1 MGVNVRNFY
10 KYLCT
15 ILILLLYSATL
26 MASTTQIPRIHVYSD
41 GSVTVEL
48 SYSSVIRNTIAK
60 KALLQG
66 ELNIEDSYYDVLVNS
81 SIGTGINCEQ
91 GFNCTYVEFSS
102 NASSSVNVD
111 YYELNTELNLRI
123 WDDKGNALN
132 TSITSMKYRLNTSS
146 LVGSLRGAIE
156 FYATGESKQLLGFLI
171 AVNKPLIDQYLAMH
185 NVTWIKVNSL
195 TTTISDNKARVEFE
209 VELNNVKLFERTGLN
224 ATLIKQYYEK
234 TPSFSSRV
242 LIYYDTLNMFF
253 EAFIRIHGDVN
264 EHIKYA
270 IDAYNLTHMQ
280 LRELV
285 HAASELM
292 NTRIMESLPGAVNVG
307 SILGLIKEFT
317 DNFNIL
323 KSRGVLVLELS
334 DEFLTLNVSTPRLIK
349 RDSRSPGD
357 TLLALYDIAAKAQ
370 RELKAETLLDTI
382 VELVPEKGVKI
393 ALNGTEVQQVKIRD
407 IPDLEVTS
415 TQDLGSQLLQL
426 IIVVS
431 VLFVLVTAILIAY
444 KHKRI

>member
-1 MGVNVRNFY
+1 
-10 KYLCT
+10 
-15 ILILLLYSATL
+15 
-26 MASTTQIPRIHVYSD
+26 MASTTQIPRIHVYKD

-66 ELNIEDSYYDVLVNS
+66 ELNIEDSYYDVLVNGS
-81 SIGTGINCEQ
+81 LGTGINCEQ

-209 VELNNVKLFERTGLN
+209 VELNNVKLFERAGLN

-280 LRELV
+280 LRELM

>member
-15 ILILLLYSATL
+15 ILILLPYSATL
-26 MASTTQIPRIHVYSD
+26 MASTTQIPRIHVYRD

-66 ELNIEDSYYDVLVNS
+66 ELNIEDSYYDVLVNGS
-81 SIGTGINCEQ
+81 LGTGINCEQ

-209 VELNNVKLFERTGLN
+209 VELNNVKLLERAGLN

-242 LIYYDTLNMFF
+242 LIYYDTLDMHF

-280 LRELV
+280 LRELM

-292 NTRIMESLPGAVNVG
+292 NTRIMESLHGAVNVG

>member
-1 MGVNVRNFY
+1 MRNFY

-66 ELNIEDSYYDVLVNS
+66 ELNIEDSYYDVLVNGS
-81 SIGTGINCEQ
+81 LGTGINCEQ

-146 LVGSLRGAIE
+146 LAGSLRGAIE

-209 VELNNVKLFERTGLN
+209 VELNNVKLFERAGLN

-280 LRELV
+280 LRELM

-357 TLLALYDIAAKAQ
+357 TLLALYDIVAKAQ
-370 RELKAETLLDTI
+370 RELKAETLLDTV

>member
-1 MGVNVRNFY
+1 MRNFY

-66 ELNIEDSYYDVLVNS
+66 ELNIEDSYYDVLVNGS
-81 SIGTGINCEQ
+81 LGTDINCEQ

-209 VELNNVKLFERTGLN
+209 VELNNVKLFERAGLN

-280 LRELV
+280 LRELM

-370 RELKAETLLDTI
+370 RELKAETLLDTV

>member
-26 MASTTQIPRIHVYSD
+26 MASTTQIPRIHVYRD

-60 KALLQG
+60 KALLQR
-66 ELNIEDSYYDVLVNS
+66 ELNIEDSYYDVLVNGS
-81 SIGTGINCEQ
+81 LGTGINCEQ

-209 VELNNVKLFERTGLN
+209 VELNNVKLFERAGLN

-280 LRELV
+280 LRELM

-357 TLLALYDIAAKAQ
+357 TLLALYDIAAKTQ

>member
-1 MGVNVRNFY
+1 
-10 KYLCT
+10 
-15 ILILLLYSATL
+15 
-26 MASTTQIPRIHVYSD
+26 MASTTQIPRIHVYRD

-66 ELNIEDSYYDVLVNS
+66 ELNIEDSYYDVLVNGS
-81 SIGTGINCEQ
+81 LGTGINCEQ

-209 VELNNVKLFERTGLN
+209 VELNNVKLLERAGLN

-242 LIYYDTLNMFF
+242 LIYYDTLDMHF

-280 LRELV
+280 LRELM

-292 NTRIMESLPGAVNVG
+292 NTRIMESLHGAVNVG

>member
-66 ELNIEDSYYDVLVNS
+66 ELNIEDSYYDVLVNGS
-81 SIGTGINCEQ
+81 LGTDINCEQ

-209 VELNNVKLFERTGLN
+209 VELNNVKLFERAGLN

-280 LRELV
+280 LRELM

-370 RELKAETLLDTI
+370 RELKAETLLDTV

>member
-48 SYSSVIRNTIAK
+48 SYSSVIRNSIAK

-66 ELNIEDSYYDVLVNS
+66 ELNIEDSYYDVLVNGS
-81 SIGTGINCEQ
+81 LGTGINCEQ

-209 VELNNVKLFERTGLN
+209 VELNNVKLFERAGLN

-253 EAFIRIHGDVN
+253 ETFIRIHGDVN

-280 LRELV
+280 LRELM

>member
-26 MASTTQIPRIHVYSD
+26 MASTTQIPRIHVYRD

-66 ELNIEDSYYDVLVNS
+66 ELNIEDSYYDVLVNGS
-81 SIGTGINCEQ
+81 LGTGINCEQ

-185 NVTWIKVNSL
+185 NVT
-195 TTTISDNKARVEFE
+195 
-209 VELNNVKLFERTGLN
+209 
-224 ATLIKQYYEK
+224 
-234 TPSFSSRV
+234 
-242 LIYYDTLNMFF
+242 
-253 EAFIRIHGDVN
+253 
-264 EHIKYA
+264 
-270 IDAYNLTHMQ
+270 
-280 LRELV
+280 
-285 HAASELM
+285 
-292 NTRIMESLPGAVNVG
+292 
-307 SILGLIKEFT
+307 
-317 DNFNIL
+317 
-323 KSRGVLVLELS
+323 
-334 DEFLTLNVSTPRLIK
+334 
-349 RDSRSPGD
+349 
-357 TLLALYDIAAKAQ
+357 
-370 RELKAETLLDTI
+370 
-382 VELVPEKGVKI
+382 
-393 ALNGTEVQQVKIRD
+393 
-407 IPDLEVTS
+407 
-415 TQDLGSQLLQL
+415 
-426 IIVVS
+426 
-431 VLFVLVTAILIAY
+431 
-444 KHKRI
+444 

>member
-48 SYSSVIRNTIAK
+48 SYSSVIRNSIAK

-81 SIGTGINCEQ
+81 SLGTGINCEQ

-209 VELNNVKLFERTGLN
+209 VELNNVKLFERAGLN

-242 LIYYDTLNMFF
+242 LIYYDTLDMHF

-280 LRELV
+280 LRELM

>member
-242 LIYYDTLNMFF
+242 LIYYDTLNMHF

>member
-1 MGVNVRNFY
+1 
-10 KYLCT
+10 
-15 ILILLLYSATL
+15 

-48 SYSSVIRNTIAK
+48 SYSSVIRNSIAK

-66 ELNIEDSYYDVLVNS
+66 ELNIEDSYYDVLVNGS
-81 SIGTGINCEQ
+81 LGTGINCEQ

-209 VELNNVKLFERTGLN
+209 VELNNVKLFERAGLN

-253 EAFIRIHGDVN
+253 ETFIRIHGDVN

-280 LRELV
+280 LRELM

>member
-48 SYSSVIRNTIAK
+48 SYSSVIRNSIAK

-81 SIGTGINCEQ
+81 SLGTGINCEQ

-132 TSITSMKYRLNTSS
+132 TSITSMKYMLNTSS

-209 VELNNVKLFERTGLN
+209 VELNNVKLFERAGLN

-242 LIYYDTLNMFF
+242 LIYYDTLDMHF

-280 LRELV
+280 LRELM